1 MKILLSETNSHIL
14 VKDNNEEICVNKGS
28 TIQYTGIY
36 YKIINDIVSVVE
48 IETTFIGMVVEH
60 KFRIETGILGIYV
73 KPLYIWNKMKDGW
86 NKIVN
91 YKPPDTKYFYYPHL
105 LALPNDDLNHYHGLN
120 FLHTCVPKNLEEL
133 HSITQ
138 GFYLDMI

>member
-1 MKILLSETNSHIL
+1 MKIVISETNSHIL
-14 VKDNNEEICVNKGS
+14 VKDNNEVVCVNKGS

-36 YKIINDIVSVVE
+36 HKTINDIVRVVE

-60 KFRIETGILGIYV
+60 KFRAEEGILGIYV
-73 KPLYIWNKMKDGW
+73 KPLYIWNKMKDEW

-91 YKPPDTKYFYYPHL
+91 YNPPDTKYFLYPHL
-105 LALPNDDLNHYHGLN
+105 LAMPQYGELIHHRGLK
-120 FLHTCVPKNLEEL
+120 FLHTCVPKKLEEL

-138 GFYLDMI
+138 GFCL